1 MIRTTNAYD
10 AMLLID
16 PFSID
21 AVEYVSDNKCV
32 RVYVQGTQFTMLA
45 KVFEAD
51 VLPAIEEESKYGSL
65 ND

>member
-1 MIRTTNAYD
+1 MIRTTNAHD

-21 AVEYVSDNKCV
+21 AVEYVSDSKYV
-32 RVYVQGTQFTMLA
+32 RVYVQGTQFTMAA

>member
-1 MIRTTNAYD
+1 MIRTTNAHD
-10 AMLLID
+10 AILLIA

-21 AVEYVSDNKCV
+21 AVEYVSNGKCV
-32 RVYVQGTQFTMLA
+32 RVYVQGTQFTMNA

-51 VLPAIEEESKYGSL
+51 VLPTIEEEAKYGKL

>member
-10 AMLLID
+10 EMLLID

-21 AVEYVSDNKCV
+21 AVEYVRDNNCV
-32 RVYVQGTQFTMLA
+32 RVHVQGAQFMMLA

-51 VLPAIEEESKYGSL
+51 VLPAIEEESKYGTL